1 MLAPI
6 GDAMETSELQSITSS
21 ELRRKIAA
29 GEPIVLVDVRTAQ
42 EHNDFNI
49 GGVLIPI
56 TELHNRTAELNHD
69 DEIIVYCH
77 SGMRSASAAEILSSL
92 NFKCVR
98 SLAGGLKSWDYSI

>member
-1 MLAPI
+1 
-6 GDAMETSELQSITSS
+6 METSELQSITSS

-77 SGMRSASAAEILSSL
+77 SGMRSASAKSTLSSL
-92 NFKCVR
+92 GFNEVHNGGGWM
-98 SLAGGLKSWDYSI
+98 SLNGKVS